1 MADLALSDPL
11 IDEYLKFKFQ
21 DEYNPETIRKLFK
34 YIQPFAIRSN
44 NQWMQDPAIPL
55 QLAND
60 PLIEIIDDCSDEELV
75 QNTIL
80 KFMLTDNRIGVDYK
94 VINIKDSF
102 EKLKPKY
109 GATYPVNSID
119 KDKAIKHIKFLLSDA
134 SWIKITD
141 GYIATSS
148 RWNDNKNLIE
158 QIVPNIEIDL
168 TIVGAD
174 KERRIFTLTQSQK
187 DEIKILIPNL
197 NEIKASSLTQNIH
210 DRYIETDKLKILL
223 SSGLEHLNSS
233 STKDFTYVIE
243 IK

>member
-11 IDEYLKFKFQ
+11 IDEYLKFRFQ
-21 DEYNPETIRKLFK
+21 EEYNPETIRKLFK
-34 YIQPFAIRSN
+34 YIQSFAIRSN
-44 NQWMQDPAIPL
+44 NQWMQDPAMPL
-55 QLAND
+55 QLESD
-60 PLIEIIDDCSDEELV
+60 PLIEIVDGCSDEELV

-80 KFMLTDNRIGVDYK
+80 KLMLTNKPIRVNYRILN
-94 VINIKDSF
+94 INDF
-102 EKLKPKY
+102 YEKLKPKY
-109 GATYPVNSID
+109 GATYLNNTD
-119 KDKAIKHIKFLLSDA
+119 KHKAIEHIKFLLSDA

-148 RWNDNKNLIE
+148 QWDNNKNLIK

-174 KERRIFTLTQSQK
+174 KEKKAFVLTQPQK
-187 DEIKILIPNL
+187 DEIKALIPNL
-197 NEIKASSLTQNIH
+197 RNVNTSSLTPNIH

-223 SSGLEHLNSS
+223 SSGLEHLNLISN
-233 STKDFTYVIE
+233 KDFTYVIE

>member
-11 IDEYLKFKFQ
+11 IDEYLKFRFQ
-21 DEYNPETIRKLFK
+21 EEYNPETIRKLFK
-34 YIQPFAIRSN
+34 YIQSFAIRSN
-44 NQWMQDPAIPL
+44 NQWMQDPAML
-55 QLAND
+55 QLESD
-60 PLIEIIDDCSDEELV
+60 PLIEIIADCTDEELV

-80 KFMLTDNRIGVDYK
+80 KFMLTDNRVSVDYK
-94 VINIKDSF
+94 TLNINDSN
-102 EKLKPKY
+102 EKLKAKY
-109 GATYPVNSID
+109 GATCLNRID
-119 KDKAIKHIKFLLSDA
+119 KNKAIEHIKFLLSDA
-134 SWIKITD
+134 NWIKIID

-174 KERRIFTLTQSQK
+174 KEKKALVLTQSQK
-187 DEIKILIPNL
+187 DEIKALIPNL
-197 NEIKASSLTQNIH
+197 RDVKASSLTPNIH

-223 SSGLEHLNSS
+223 SSGLEHLNSIS
-233 STKDFTYVIE
+233 NKDLTYVIE